1 MSAEDKLEVDELP
14 SKTELLHDINACGNC
29 GMRIQAHQ
37 KYLEIFNTR
46 RKNYEHYHESYLG
59 CYESTRETGR
69 RVIIDRWQKNINW
82 DQYDLD
88 GTVRVSTGWQL

>member
-1 MSAEDKLEVDELP
+1 MSEEDNIGTDELP
-14 SKTELLHDINACGNC
+14 LQEELIQTINSCGNC
-29 GMRIQAHQ
+29 GRRIQAHQ

-69 RVIIDRWQKNINW
+69 RVILDRWQKNINW
-82 DQYDLD
+82 DRYDLD
-88 GTVRVSTGWQL
+88 GSINISNGWQL